1 MALGPETEVLEAPRG
16 KDIDAQMIIDL
27 RRITQAGR
35 IRTRRRS
42 ADTGRT
48 SPRSRGRAVGRA
60 DLAVTRVPPT
70 ETKLFL
76 TLAVCQAFSPAVADA
91 STPPENADGRAKFRA
106 ARAGCTGNLAGPEG
120 TVDAN
125 CTRIRRRQTGEDV
138 ALTCYQL
145 VELPG
150 IEPLQKNELTCGNT
164 ESDYAKQRETTCG
177 YTESC

>member
-76 TLAVCQAFSPAVADA
+76 TLAVCQAFSPAVADGRYDAYTAAELLLDA

-125 CTRIRRRQTGEDV
+125 CTRIRRRQTGENV

-150 IEPLQKNELTCGNT
+150 IEPLQK
-164 ESDYAKQRETTCG
+164 K
-177 YTESC
+177 

>member
-1 MALGPETEVLEAPRG
+1 M
-16 KDIDAQMIIDL
+16 
-27 RRITQAGR
+27 
-35 IRTRRRS
+35 
-42 ADTGRT
+42 
-48 SPRSRGRAVGRA
+48 GRA

-76 TLAVCQAFSPAVADA
+76 TLAVCQAFSPAVADGPTRRLPRCRILLDA

-125 CTRIRRRQTGEDV
+125 CTRIRRRQTGENV

-150 IEPLQKNELTCGNT
+150 IEPLQK
-164 ESDYAKQRETTCG
+164 K
-177 YTESC
+177 